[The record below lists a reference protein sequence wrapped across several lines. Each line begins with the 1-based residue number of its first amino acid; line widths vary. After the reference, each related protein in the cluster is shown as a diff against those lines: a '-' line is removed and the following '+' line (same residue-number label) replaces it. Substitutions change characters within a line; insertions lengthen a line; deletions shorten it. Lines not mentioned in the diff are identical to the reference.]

1 MSVEENKATLLN
13 KHLKMF
19 NEGNLS
25 IADEIISPKY
35 VYHGPVGE
43 FKGPEGV
50 KQMVQTFRVA
60 FPDGTFTIDD
70 MVGEGDKVAV
80 RYTWTGTHKSELM
93 GIAPTG
99 KQITMTAAYFYR
111 FENGKEVEALPYS
124 DMSALY
130 QQLGITPPTG

>member
-1 MSVEENKATLLN
+1 
-13 KHLKMF
+13 MF

-25 IADEIISPKY
+25 IADEIISPDY

-60 FPDGTFTIDD
+60 FPDGTFKIDD

-80 RYTWTGTHKSELM
+80 RYTWTGTHKGELM

-99 KQITMTAAYFYR
+99 KEVTMTAAYFYH

-130 QQLGITPPTG
+130 QQLGITPPAG